1 MTARFNS
8 IGDIWNNT
16 AKTTIQTGAPITS
29 DPKLTQI
36 TELMSAFS
44 NGEINFSTLK
54 ARLAS
59 LDITV
64 NGATTRASFTY
75 RGKTYSVQQRTSA
88 YSNTK
93 FSSSTLRDIYKL
105 TDEQINTYFTKK
117 SETEYELNK
126 SSGCKTISAVL
137 AKVAQQYQN
146 DMLLVNFLNDKNKTT
161 NRITE
166 LRNTSDN
173 KTINSYNYQDYID
186 EIQSSLG
193 TDTDAAKKKALDKF
207 ITDFTQG
214 NVAYS
219 TVTSILKAIGVEY
232 KLLSKGNNVGIQFT
246 YDNKTYQLSCKL
258 IAAIQGTDDKT
269 VETYSADSLI
279 QTGATQTLINK
290 YFDSV
295 TTVDGKAQT
304 YALKSYVTY
313 AQFLAEVEKEK
324 TPKTFSY
331 SELKNTYKF
340 TDDIINKYFK
350 KEETANA
357 RPQSG
362 RTTSGVNYV
371 LNTEAGCKT
380 IAEVEQKMAEQYQ
393 KAMVLVNFLN
403 DKNKKTD
410 VVNDMKKAGD
420 GNTITK
426 DNYQKYVDEIKQAL
440 GNDED
445 AIVEKALEKL
455 VKDFTEGNISMN
467 MVSTIADAMGIDSSK
482 AKFSRRGNELG
493 YEIEYKGKTYTM
505 FCMIDALTSGTD
517 DKSLQTYTLSD
528 LQKTEATEEQI
539 NKYFYAATIVD
550 GKTTTYHMRS
560 NYTYAQ
566 FEEEVK
572 ASQKKNG
579 VETSRNA
586 QGYKVET
593 TYVDGVVTKVVEY
606 KYDGKSVA
614 KETEYFA
621 NGQVKHE
628 TKYVSYS
635 DKKEAE
641 TEFYENGKTKSET
654 TYDYYGPTTKE
665 YDEKGTLKI
674 ETAYDYYGKNVTTY
688 NSDGSTVKTSYD
700 KNTNNP
706 TKEVRTSAN
715 GIESYFAI
723 EVADDGSKTVTEHS
737 DGKYMSDYNRVGVE
751 KYDAQGRLTY
761 KSKYQSTYSYT
772 DTKYIYNE
780 DGSRREISYD
790 SHSDNT
796 HGDITSDKTYDK
808 NGRLI
813 KTATYGSSSS
823 KRQDLPDTEVS
834 YTYDSNGAILTTTT
848 TKYDIEY
855 DRNKKTYYQDKT
867 SETVTD
873 KNGSTIS
880 EIKYNALWTDPTT
893 GTDYKKGLTLVTT
906 YDGTKK
912 TITATLSGKKL
923 KEITTDSATNTQT
936 IIAYNNGIISSA
948 KTTDGNNN
956 VLEDIKYDSA
966 GNLSSK
972 VSNEYQNGKLKTSIV
987 YDKNGNI
994 QTKTVYE
1001 YSADG
1006 NTITAKVYD
1015 SKGNLKSKTVTVK
1028 STDKNGREKLTNK
1041 NYDNSDKL
1049 LSTVNSYYSNDGK
1062 ERYEDTYDATKNNGM
1077 ISNRKVYDSYD
1088 NVKRSYNYTYQITD
1102 SKNYTRTQTGDGNTV
1117 TTTVKNGVTT
1127 TQVTKKSNGDIYTEY
1142 FDEKTGKHTKSFYYT
1157 KSNGTVKTTEYNAN
1171 GNALGSAKSRIPAS
1185 DAIKGET
1192 TKIYEAIAN
1201 VDGRMYFGI
1210 SNLTAIKMGGAG
1222 DITIKLLRMAAKNYN
1237 GTPSG
1242 ATKLNST
1249 SQIEAKYRD
1258 YATNSINTKL
1268 AEFGYTADQVK
1279 GYMFSNTSDVAKKM
1293 AGDSD
1298 LKNYIKANIKALV
1311 NGQDVSNI
1319 PLNFESDKDL
1329 YNAFH
1334 GTNVVDSSLSGT
1346 KLTLTIMDVYDFD
1359 PNAKGTNNGAKLNRI
1374 AAAAM
1379 KDGEIKPYYTITK
1392 VTVDLTSLGFTAAQ
1406 IQAMKS

>member
-16 AKTTIQTGAPITS
+16 NKTTIQTGRPITS
-29 DPKLTQI
+29 DPKLTQL

-64 NGATTRASFTY
+64 NGVTTRASFTY
-75 RGKTYSVQQRTSA
+75 RGKTYNVQQRTSV

-126 SSGCKTISAVL
+126 SSGCKTINGVV

-146 DMLLVNFLNDKNKTT
+146 DMLLANFLNDKNKTT
-161 NRITE
+161 NSATV
-166 LRNTSDN
+166 LKKTSDN

-186 EIQSSLG
+186 EIQSTLG

-214 NVAYS
+214 NVAFA
-219 TVTSILKAIGVEY
+219 TVSAILKAIGVEY
-232 KLLSKGNNVGIQFT
+232 KLSNKGSDFGIQFT

-258 IAAIQGTDDKT
+258 KAAIQGTDDKT

-279 QTGATQTLINK
+279 QAGATQTLINK

-324 TPKTFSY
+324 APKTFSY
-331 SELKNTYKF
+331 SELKNSYKF
-340 TDDIINKYFK
+340 TDNIINKYFK

-357 RPQSG
+357 KPDTGAAASKVYISNTG
-362 RTTSGVNYV
+362 AATSKVYI
-371 LNTEAGCKT
+371 LNTEAGCKN

-539 NKYFYAATIVD
+539 NKYFYAATTVD

-579 VETSRNA
+579 VETSKNA

-606 KYDGKSVA
+606 KKDGKKLA
-614 KETEYFA
+614 KETEYYA

-688 NSDGSTVKTSYD
+688 NSDGSTVKTTYD
-700 KNTNNP
+700 KETNKP
-706 TKEVRTSAN
+706 IKEVRTSAN

-723 EVADDGSKTVTEHS
+723 KVADDGSKTVTEHS
-737 DGKYMSDYNRVGVE
+737 AGKYMDDYNRVGVE
-751 KYDAQGRLTY
+751 KYDAQGRLIY
-761 KSKYQSTYSYT
+761 KSKYISTWSYT

-796 HGDITSDKTYDK
+796 HGNITSDKTYDK

-813 KTATYGSSSS
+813 KSASYPRNNYT
-823 KRQDLPDTEVS
+823 LPTTEVLYS
-834 YTYDSNGAILTTTT
+834 YDSNGAISTKTT
-848 TKYDIEY
+848 IEY
-855 DRNKKTYYQDKT
+855 DIYYGEQRKK

-873 KNGSTIS
+873 KNGKVLSKITYERS
-880 EIKYNALWTDPTT
+880 YQDENTGKYV
-893 GTDYKKGLTLVTT
+893 GKERKIVTT
-906 YDGTKK
+906 NDGDKSTVA
-912 TITATLSGKKL
+912 TYIANQITQ
-923 KEITTDSATNTQT
+923 EVVTDSAKNT
-936 IIAYNNGIISSA
+936 
-948 KTTDGNNN
+948 KTTITY
-956 VLEDIKYDSA
+956 E
-966 GNLSSK
+966 
-972 VSNEYQNGKLKTSIV
+972 NGKKSLEVITQNNKVISETM
-987 YDKNGNI
+987 YDTNGNVTYAHTI
-994 QTKTVYE
+994 GNKLEELTLTDGAKIAFENGSVT
-1001 YSADG
+1001 AD
-1006 NTITAKVYD
+1006 I
-1015 SKGNLKSKTVTVK
+1015 
-1028 STDKNGREKLTNK
+1028 TDKSGNK
-1041 NYDNSDKL
+1041 IGVAKKTTSKINIGSNASEISQAQNLDCVNIYDNSGNLTSRVVYNTDGTIKTIQKL
-1049 LSTVNSYYSNDGK
+1049 TYKYTDNNNYK
-1062 ERYEDTYDATKNNGM
+1062 IIIEDL
-1077 ISNRKVYDSYD
+1077 
-1088 NVKRSYNYTYQITD
+1088 
-1102 SKNYTRTQTGDGNTV
+1102 
-1117 TTTVKNGVTT
+1117 
-1127 TQVTKKSNGDIYTEY
+1127 NGDIHTEVY
-1142 FDEKTGKHTKSFYYT
+1142 ENSKRTTTYHYMHETKTIFAQEEG
-1157 KSNGTVKTTEYNAN
+1157 KTTAR
-1171 GNALGSAKSRIPAS
+1171 AVLKGSATVSAS
-1185 DAIKGET
+1185 GVTASMTAQQIYDAITDKLDDSS
-1192 TKIYEAIAN
+1192 A
-1201 VDGRMYFGI
+1201 F
-1210 SNLTAIKMGGAG
+1210 AIKVHGFWFDFTGAEIVQKMAG
-1222 DITIKLLRMAAKNYN
+1222 DTSVELLRMAQAGYN
-1237 GTPSG
+1237 GKPSG
-1242 ATKLNST
+1242 SDKTYVGYQNAPSNVQAHIKKDLAGTVPEYGYTPEEVKGYHYPTSSAMSKKISTNKNFTNYVNKYIKNLVNGTNLSSTRLDFEQNVDKDLWGSLHGTDVVATKL
-1249 SQIEAKYRD
+1249 E
-1258 YATNSINTKL
+1258 
-1268 AEFGYTADQVK
+1268 
-1279 GYMFSNTSDVAKKM
+1279 
-1293 AGDSD
+1293 
-1298 LKNYIKANIKALV
+1298 
-1311 NGQDVSNI
+1311 
-1319 PLNFESDKDL
+1319 
-1329 YNAFH
+1329 
-1334 GTNVVDSSLSGT
+1334 GT
-1346 KLTLTIMDVYDFD
+1346 KLTITIYDLYDFA
-1359 PNAKGTNNGAKLNRI
+1359 NLQGNSNNDVLNR
-1374 AAAAM
+1374 AGYAAM
-1379 KDGEIKPYYTITK
+1379 KDGKLKPYYVLID
-1392 VTVDLTSLGFTAAQ
+1392 VVIDLSKSPYNYTAAQ
-1406 IQAMKS
+1406 LQAMKV